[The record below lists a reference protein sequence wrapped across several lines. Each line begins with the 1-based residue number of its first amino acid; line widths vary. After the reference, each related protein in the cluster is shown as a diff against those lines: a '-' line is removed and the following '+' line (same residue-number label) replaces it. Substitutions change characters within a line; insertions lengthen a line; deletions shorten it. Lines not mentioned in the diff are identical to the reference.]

1 MLEGFGFSQRR
12 ADDPRHPVHL
22 LAAIEAVG
30 TAASPQPGEVAN
42 LSRGG
47 LALRFLGVL
56 DPGAPVRVTLH
67 LPGGRDLTCGGRVA
81 WVDRAFQVHYGS
93 AGVAFKDDL
102 DGDLVTAIARAEF
115 PTSGQP
121 PDASGG
127 DR

>member
-1 MLEGFGFSQRR
+1 MPECSCCR

-22 LAAIEAVG
+22 LATIEALG
-30 TAASPQPGEVAN
+30 TAAPPQPGEIAN
-42 LSRGG
+42 LSWGG

-56 DPGAPVRVTLH
+56 DPGAAVRVTLH
-67 LPGGRDLTCGGRVA
+67 LPSGGDLTCGGRVA
-81 WVDRAFQVHYGS
+81 WVDRAFQVYDGA

-115 PTSGQP
+115 PTSGPP

-127 DR
+127 VGGA